1 MGEVWAPGA
10 GGWVRGQP
18 PGSGGSPLVG
28 EGRPP
33 GPGGTPLWGKDGF
46 QNWPRGA
53 PLASSPRPRAWLSAS
68 SWLRLPAESWSG
80 VVPRTLRSLHT
91 ASASTVPPPGAAPP
105 LVALP
110 GLELGCQWWME
121 SARAGQHAFTLVS
134 ARPGQEWGRQWAF
147 SEAASPHGGASWLLP
162 HPPWLAARRARLG
175 AAAARVP
182 GHRRTC
188 SLGSLCPHYQRRLI
202 YWHVFPRW
210 PA

>member
-1 MGEVWAPGA
+1 MASRTWGDPTVGE
-10 GGWVRGQP
+10 GQP
-18 PGSGGSPLVG
+18 PELAQRCSTGLQSQTPCLAQCFLLAQAP
-28 EGRPP
+28 GRV
-33 GPGGTPLWGKDGF
+33 L
-46 QNWPRGA
+46 
-53 PLASSPRPRAWLSAS
+53 
-68 SWLRLPAESWSG
+68 
-80 VVPRTLRSLHT
+80 VVPRTLRCLHT
-91 ASASTVPPPGAAPP
+91 ASASTVLPPGAAPP

-121 SARAGQHAFTLVS
+121 PARAGQHAFTLVS
-134 ARPGQEWGRQWAF
+134 ARLGQEWGRQWAF